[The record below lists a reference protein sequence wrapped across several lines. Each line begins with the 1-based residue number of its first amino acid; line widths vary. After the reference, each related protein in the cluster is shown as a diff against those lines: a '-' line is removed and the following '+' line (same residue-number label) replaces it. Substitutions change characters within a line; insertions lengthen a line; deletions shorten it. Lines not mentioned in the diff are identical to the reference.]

1 METITSWRNESLSE
15 LSNRNNHKVVK
26 DTAGEYRWY
35 HKLNGKWSIH
45 SIKVFEDEAT
55 PLHWMH
61 TWLSMWRNELD
72 RRITKKASRDR
83 RAKKSVLRSS
93 KTSKQQKAIL
103 LSELLSEYTQQEL
116 ANELQ
121 VSIATLKR
129 YLKK

>member
-1 METITSWRNESLSE
+1 METITSWSNESLSE

-61 TWLSMWRNELD
+61 TWLSLWRGELD
-72 RRITKKASRDR
+72 KRVTKKANRDR
-83 RAKKSVLRSS
+83 RSKKSILRSF
-93 KTSKQQKAIL
+93 KTSKQEKAIL
-103 LSELLSEYTQQEL
+103 LSKLLTSHTQVEI
-116 ANELQ
+116 ANELSIN
-121 VSIATLKR
+121 VSTLKR
-129 YLKK
+129 YLR